1 MSSTTYGFVTVN
13 DHNDFSGDGQ
23 LTFSVQTHTGRNGR
37 SKQFDLTSNTGST
50 ATIVVNQSAADYIM
64 VIDHFEDSNGN
75 TVQYI
80 NHAGG
85 LYYMVGYANTDFLE
99 ITEDIG
105 TSQTDLNDE
114 VAGAAWTLGY
124 SIIEANG
131 VAHGSQ
137 LFEGQIPWGGDAQY
151 TFRVPVNFSKTNDRV
166 EVAFTLTDDVHL
178 AHGSVIQLSE
188 T

>member
-80 NHAGG
+80 DHAGG
-85 LYYMVGYANTDFLE
+85 LYYMVGYANTNFLE
-99 ITEDIG
+99 ITEDID
-105 TSQTDLNDE
+105 TSQTDINDE
-114 VAGAAWTLGY
+114 VQGAAWTQGY

-131 VAHGSQ
+131 TVHTGQ
-137 LFEGQIPWGGDAQY
+137 LFEASIPWGTDAQY
-151 TFRVPVNFSKTNDRV
+151 TFRVPITFSKTNTRIEIV
-166 EVAFTLTDDVHL
+166 FSLTDDVHVVQ
-178 AHGSVIQLSE
+178 GSVIQNGY
-188 T
+188 